1 MHALLFLSLTLL
13 ADDTKDAANLQGTWI
28 VESAMVDG
36 KEENDIKGDKMTFK
50 DGKIT
55 VKTKEKDE
63 KGTYKID
70 PSQKPKTI
78 DVKEDGKD
86 KVHQGIY
93 KLEGDRLTICIPEKA
108 GRERPT
114 EFTGKEGSKQ
124 MLIELKREKK

>member
-13 ADDTKDAANLQGTWI
+13 ADDTKDASNIQGTWI
-28 VESAMVDG
+28 IESAMADG
-36 KEENDIKGDKMTFK
+36 KEDNEIKGDRMTFK
-50 DGKIT
+50 DGIVT

-86 KVHQGIY
+86 KVYQGIY
-93 KLEGDRLTICIPEKA
+93 KLEGDKLTICIPEQA
-108 GRERPT
+108 GNKRPT
-114 EFTGKEGSKQ
+114 EFTAKEGSKQ
-124 MLIELKREKK
+124 MILQLKREKK